1 MAISTITSGQKDW
14 LPTLNNDLTELN
26 NRDSGTWTSTG
37 LTAMNGYTLN
47 GCSYFYGM
55 IGGRKYLMINGNVSI
70 NSGSIGGQTN
80 REVIQLPTTVKGC
93 GMKVTG
99 FAYAQNS
106 DNGYRL
112 LVNYNA
118 TTKRLLFTNITGVS
132 VTFTSIDFGII
143 MTE

>member
-14 LPTLNNDLTELN
+14 LSTLNNDLTELN
-26 NRDSGTWTSTG
+26 NRDSGTWTSAG

-47 GCSYFYGM
+47 NCSYFYGM

-112 LVNYNA
+112 RVNYNA
-118 TTKRLLFTNITGVS
+118 TTKRLSFTNITGVS